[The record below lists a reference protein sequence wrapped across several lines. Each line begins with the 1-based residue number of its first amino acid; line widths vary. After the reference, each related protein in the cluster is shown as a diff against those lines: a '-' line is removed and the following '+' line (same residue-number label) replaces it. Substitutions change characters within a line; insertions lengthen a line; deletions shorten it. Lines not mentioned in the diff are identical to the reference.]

1 MDDMLE
7 ILVQQGPRL
16 PQTIRLESWTA
27 RDQEI
32 VAALRFVR
40 LRARQRPD
48 VTLIGVVGGASSG
61 KSTIFNNL
69 VGGRHASLV
78 TMASHTT
85 KGPILAVP
93 AGLESTVAGWL
104 GGRLLMPGF
113 EGRSVAPDDR
123 TPGVAGALTTIAV
136 ADDGLVN
143 SLLFDTPDFTTETS
157 RREGD
162 VTHRILPWFDRVL
175 VLVDEERWFDEKTF
189 SRLRNELNRLGTA
202 RMVLF
207 NCNEGDVRLGVD
219 DLARLREQ
227 AQRMSAPHVVIEY
240 RHGRGF
246 RRLPDPV
253 LQPVADWITRPT
265 DTDTGSDRPTRLLRW
280 AAENAGHALN
290 ENAQRMAGLDE
301 LTRDL
306 ARAVEDQLPAT
317 HTILREVV
325 LAPEQRRIISPY
337 WRSVGRSAQWLRD
350 VPRTVSRKILPFGS
364 PTGRPPVAELAAGD
378 PNEDPVQRG
387 TSFFVA
393 EVERIDG
400 YLGNRARDSRFWQ
413 EAGTP
418 NEPMA
423 APSVD
428 PARVEADGT
437 RCARA
442 CADALARFEERIA
455 TEATTLKVNL
465 TGAGIGAAIGLMLGA
480 VFALPSGGL
489 SVPAGALLGLAI
501 AAGASGLS
509 ARSVVR
515 LFHAVR
521 GTPESRALWDT
532 VTEYRSGLRVHA
544 AETAGR
550 ITAAARTRTLADEPE
565 LRRAL
570 ETLRDAGP
578 GDVQP

>member
-16 PQTIRLESWTA
+16 SQTIHLESWTA

-40 LRARQRPD
+40 LRARQCPD

-78 TMASHTT
+78 TMTSHTT
-85 KGPILAVP
+85 KGPIVAVP

-113 EGRSVAPDDR
+113 EGRSVTPDDR
-123 TPGVAGALTTIAV
+123 TPGVAGALTIV
-136 ADDGLVN
+136 SVSDGGLAN
-143 SLLFDTPDFTTETS
+143 ILLFDTPDFTTETS
-157 RREGD
+157 RRDGD

-189 SRLRNELNRLGTA
+189 GRLRDELNRLGTA
-202 RMVLF
+202 RMLVF
-207 NCNEGDVRLGVD
+207 NCNEGDVRLGAD

-227 AQRMSAPHVVIEY
+227 ADRMAAPHVVIEY

-246 RRLPDPV
+246 RRLPDSS
-253 LQPVADWITRPT
+253 LQAVADWVTRPVGPA
-265 DTDTGSDRPTRLLRW
+265 TGSDRPSRLLRW
-280 AAENAGHALN
+280 AAENAAHALN
-290 ENAQRMAGLDE
+290 ENAQRMAGLNE

-325 LAPEQRRIISPY
+325 LAPEQRKILSPY
-337 WRSVGRSAQWLRD
+337 WRSVGRSAEWLRD
-350 VPRTVSRKILPFGS
+350 LPRTVSRRILPFGS
-364 PTGRPPVAELAAGD
+364 PTAQRQTGD
-378 PNEDPVQRG
+378 PNEDPVGRG
-387 TSFFVA
+387 TAFFIA
-393 EVERIDG
+393 EVARIDG

-413 EAGTP
+413 ESGTP
-418 NEPMA
+418 DEPVA
-423 APSVD
+423 DTSPD
-428 PARVEADGT
+428 PARVEADGV
-437 RCARA
+437 RYARA
-442 CADALARFEERIA
+442 CADALGRFEERIA
-455 TEATTLKVNL
+455 TEAATLKVNL

-501 AAGASGLS
+501 VAGASGLS
-509 ARSVVR
+509 ARSLVR
-515 LFHAVR
+515 LIRAVR

-532 VTEYRSGLRVHA
+532 VTEYRSGLRAHA
-544 AETAGR
+544 AGTAGR
-550 ITAAARTRTLADEPE
+550 ITAAARTRTLVDEPE

-570 ETLRDAGP
+570 ETLRDADP
-578 GDVQP
+578 GDAQP